1 MKSTDHRVFF
11 SALLATVALLGLA
24 LLATSQVT
32 AQRPEVEF
40 KVGDHVE
47 VDTLYSK
54 NPEKSVFW
62 KKGTIVK
69 MDDPKEHFGSY
80 TVKLDQDG
88 SLMTVR
94 FIDTEWIRPAQS
106 ADNQP
111 ADKDKQPQAQPEPS
125 AANGQLKQL
134 KYKVGQR
141 VEYVYDGKWYKAI
154 IIKVRDD
161 SADHL
166 DGRIYSPYRIHP
178 LGYNGT
184 TDTWVCCADDGDRR
198 TQLRPAGSGPTE
210 PVPGGEAND
219 EVLKAMR
226 RATTT
231 TPTQPPAKPYH
242 CVYFVVDHLVDA
254 APFTITSNNT
264 YKDSDGKRGT
274 YSFNS
279 ASSTLTFHGG
289 NYDGQRAEYETSGG
303 QPQLHILGPSG
314 RPVIDC
320 D

>member
-1 MKSTDHRVFF
+1 MKRPNHRVLIF
-11 SALLATVALLGLA
+11 ALLATVASLGLA

-32 AQRPEVEF
+32 AQRPEIKF
-40 KVGDHVE
+40 RVGDHVE

-62 KKGTIVK
+62 RKGTIVK
-69 MDDPKEHFGSY
+69 MDDLQEHFGSY
-80 TVKLDQDG
+80 TVKLDIEG
-88 SLMTVR
+88 YLMTVR
-94 FIDTEWIRPAQS
+94 FIDTEWIRPAQNAS
-106 ADNQP
+106 NQP
-111 ADKDKQPQAQPEPS
+111 ADKDKEPQAQPQPS
-125 AANGQLKQL
+125 AANGQL

-141 VEYVYDGKWYKAI
+141 VEYHYDGKWYKAI
-154 IIKVRDD
+154 IIKIRDD

-178 LGYNGT
+178 LGYT
-184 TDTWVCCADDGDRR
+184 EYMDTWVCCVNESDRR

-219 EVLKAMR
+219 EVLKAMS
-226 RATTT
+226 RATAA
-231 TPTQPPAKPYH
+231 TPTQPPAKQYH

-254 APFTITSNNT
+254 APFTITGNST

-289 NYDGQRAEYETSGG
+289 NYDGQKAEYDTSGG

-314 RPVIDC
+314 RRVIDC